1 MCKIMIVEDNHHIRT
16 LFKNILKNRGYD
28 IVDVADG
35 GKAIKIYDSMDQ
47 KPEIIVVDYRL
58 PTLNGLELTQ
68 EILTRDPSS
77 RILMIT
83 GDPRINQNVE
93 TEYGIKLRAKPIH
106 MDDFVSEIDLLN
118 DEVESNRDE
127 DVLPKTSGRNRY
139 FVQENEIGYELKIYG
154 E

>member
-1 MCKIMIVEDNHHIRT
+1 MIVEDNRHIRT
-16 LFKNILKNRGYD
+16 LFKNILTRRGYD
-28 IVDVADG
+28 IIDVADG
-35 GKAIKIYDSMDQ
+35 GKAIKIYDSMVQ

-68 EILTRDPSS
+68 EILNRDPSS

-83 GDPRINQNVE
+83 GDPRIKRNVE
-93 TEYGIKLRAKPIH
+93 TEYGITLRAKPIH

-118 DEVESNRDE
+118 EEVEADRDE
-127 DVLPKTSGRNRY
+127 DVLPKSSGRNRL
-139 FVQENEIGYELKIYG
+139 FVKENEIGYELKIYG